1 MIGPMLPAR
10 TSPVAQTVK
19 CWSTMQET
27 RVQSLGQKIGW
38 RRKWQSTPVLLP
50 RKSHEHRSLVGY
62 SPWGRKEL
70 DTTEQLHLMLPAS
83 FLRLPWWFSGKES
96 ACDERLMFDP

>member
-10 TSPVAQTVK
+10 TSPVAQMVK
-19 CWSTMQET
+19 CLSTMQET
-27 RVQSLGQKIGW
+27 WVRSLGRKIRW

-50 RKSHEHRSLVGY
+50 GKSHEQRRLVGY
-62 SPWGRKEL
+62 SLWGCKEL
-70 DTTEQLHLMLPAS
+70 DMTEQLHLMLPAG